1 MKEELKQLKTKY
13 WLCTI
18 LFFAVL
24 IISACYTIFS
34 CYAGAGGV
42 FWIIVAAVFYR
53 IYIMKLMKTMS
64 EKNDPYYYEECWK
77 IMKYQ
82 QLHRQTHYYHMARA
96 KFDQQKFAE
105 ARVYLDQIKDKKM
118 RSVPRRVLYYSL
130 YADILFEE
138 GNISG
143 LTDLEKDY
151 STKYGIISDQGYLLM
166 CMHNNVYRAY
176 VNKDYASMF
185 SFMNEEHYYMS
196 SLRMVSMGLVRAYLN
211 GVIEKEAGNMEF
223 AKKHLEF
230 VAQKGNKLY
239 VAEKA
244 KKLLEEING
253 KAETEWKQEEISQ

>member
-1 MKEELKQLKTKY
+1 MREELKQLKTKY

-34 CYAGAGGV
+34 YYAGAGGV

-53 IYIMKLMKTMS
+53 SYIMKLMKTMS

-105 ARVYLDQIKDKKM
+105 ARVYLDQIKDKRI
-118 RSVPRRVLYYSL
+118 RSVPLRVFYYLLYSE
-130 YADILFEE
+130 ILFEE
-138 GNISG
+138 GNIAG
-143 LTDLEKDY
+143 LSALEEDY
-151 STKYGIISDQGYLLM
+151 SAKYGRVPNEALLLV

-176 VNKDYASMF
+176 MNKDYTAML
-185 SFMNEEHYYMS
+185 SFLNEERYCMS
-196 SLRMVSMGLVRAYLN
+196 SLRMVSMGLGQAYLN
-211 GVIEKEAGNMEF
+211 GVIEKETGNIEF

-244 KKLLEEING
+244 KRLLEEING
-253 KAETEWKQEEISQ
+253 KAETEWKHEEISQ